1 MSLTAT
7 SDVEGYPSAGPVD
20 APRLVRQ
27 RRVHRGWVGL
37 GLLAIVI
44 AALGS
49 VTLFRALGP
58 AHEYLA
64 LARDVPV
71 GAELTSADLTVVR
84 LSHSPGI
91 TPVPAHQAEEVI
103 GRVAAVPLLQGTLLT
118 PEHLT
123 TERVPRPGEQLL
135 PVNLPRDQLP
145 GRTLRA
151 GDPVLLVATSGRTL
165 GSSAEVTDPRTFPA
179 RVHDVTKGDGRDNVV
194 VSVLVDERDGAVV
207 ASLAAAGRIAIVLTA
222 GDGQ

>member
-1 MSLTAT
+1 MSLTTT
-7 SDVEGYPSAGPVD
+7 SDVDGYGPAGPVD

-71 GAELTSADLTVVR
+71 GAQVTSADLTVVR
-84 LSHSPGI
+84 LSNSPGL
-91 TPVPAHQAEEVI
+91 TPVPAHQAEEVV
-103 GRVAAVPLLQGTLLT
+103 GRFAAVPLLRGTLLT

-123 TERVPRPGEQLL
+123 AERVPGPGEQLL
-135 PVNLPRDQLP
+135 PVNVPRDQLP
-145 GRTLRA
+145 GRSLRA
-151 GDPVLLVATSGRTL
+151 GDPVMLVATSGRTVGTTEL
-165 GSSAEVTDPRTFPA
+165 ADPRTFPA
-179 RVHDVTKGDGRDNVV
+179 RVHDVADGAGRNNVV
-194 VSVLVDERDGAVV
+194 VSVLVDERDGAVI
-207 ASLAAAGRIAIVLTA
+207 ASLAAAGRIAVVLTSG
-222 GDGQ
+222 GD